1 MKGLP
6 FLSMSNDLGIDL
18 GTANTLVY
26 ASGRGLVIS
35 EPSVV
40 ALDRSSRK
48 PLAFGSEAKR
58 MLGRTPGEIE
68 AIRPMKDGVI
78 ADFDLVE
85 HMLKHFIRKVQK
97 YPSFFR
103 PRAVIGVPSGITEVE
118 KRAVID
124 SAESAGVREVYLVA
138 EPMSSAVGM
147 GINVHEPSGNMVVD
161 IGGGTAEI
169 AVIALS
175 GMVCDM
181 SVRIGGDEMDEAI
194 VSYLKKTYNLLVGD
208 TTAEQIKIHIGSAF
222 PLEEELEQEV
232 KGRDLVAGIPK
243 TLRITSTEIRE
254 ALNEPV
260 STIVEAVKQALE
272 QTPPELSADILDKG
286 IIMTGGTSQLRG
298 LDERL
303 RQETNLPVNVIDE
316 PMTCVARGALRI
328 IESLEEYRPCLCRP
342 SATDDTRVWAQSARA
357 AQPMTSKPCTGFS
370 ATLSRTERPPHWP

>member
-1 MKGLP
+1 MGLFP
-6 FLSMSNDLGIDL
+6 FLKNDLGIDL

-26 ASGRGLVIS
+26 VRGRGLLIE

-40 ALDRSSRK
+40 ALDKASSRV
-48 PLAFGSEAKR
+48 LAIGSDAKR

-85 HMLKHFIRKVQK
+85 HMLKYFIKKVQK

-118 KRAVID
+118 KRAVVD

-138 EPMSSAVGM
+138 EPMASAIGM
-147 GINVHEPSGNMVVD
+147 GIPVNEPSGNMVID

-169 AVIALS
+169 AVLALF

-181 SVRIGGDEMDEAI
+181 SVRIGGDEMDYSI
-194 VSYLKKTYNLLVGD
+194 VSYLKKTYNLLVGES
-208 TTAEQIKIHIGSAF
+208 TAEQIKIQVGSAF
-222 PLEEELEQEV
+222 PLEEELEMEV

-243 TLRITSTEIRE
+243 TLRITSTEIRD

-260 STIVEAVKQALE
+260 STIVEAIKQALE

-286 IIMTGGTSQLRG
+286 IIMTGGGSQLRG

-316 PMTCVARGALRI
+316 PLTCVARGALKI
-328 IESLEEYRPCLCRP
+328 IEQLETYRPVLM
-342 SATDDTRVWAQSARA
+342 SN
-357 AQPMTSKPCTGFS
+357 SKRG
-370 ATLSRTERPPHWP
+370 R